1 MIRLVLFIVA
11 LVILLRSDAA
21 AAAFLTG
28 SIVFFGIAIVTML
41 IGLPA
46 GFAVVLGG
54 VGVIV
59 LVCSAINHLGTSDS
73 DASKNKLIDCE
84 K

>member
-1 MIRLVLFIVA
+1 MIQMVLFVVA

-21 AAAFLTG
+21 AAAFLAG

-46 GFAVVLGG
+46 GVAVVLG
-54 VGVIV
+54 VAGVII
-59 LVCSAINHLGTSDS
+59 LVCSSIKRLGDLDS
-73 DASKNKLIDCE
+73 DVSKK
-84 K
+84 